1 MAESKLTIKIQSE
14 VSQALSGIESVN
26 KKLESL
32 DNASKT
38 VGKDFEKLGAK
49 ASSVTAIYNTLK
61 IAISA
66 VVNVSS
72 ALVNAYSAQEKA
84 ETRLATTLKA
94 TQNAIGMS
102 ANELYELASSFQDVT
117 TYGDEAIIEVE
128 KLFVSSGKISRD
140 AMPQAVEATLDMAAA
155 MGEDLTS
162 SAKRLAKALA
172 DPKSN
177 LDSLKDANIQLSDA
191 QKENIKKLQEQGDL
205 YGAQQAVLKS
215 VADSYGGIARSL
227 ADTDTG
233 KLTQIKNVWGDIKEG
248 LGQGLLDTISP
259 ALDTLYKALKR
270 ISDFINRMNKFS
282 KMEDWAR
289 GFNEGKEE
297 DVPYDD
303 LTDQEVKLIMSTN
316 TAAIRAKEYKRSYP
330 NTTDDDV
337 LNWMNKGVKKGEF
350 TQREVEIYKGLISRY
365 QMILEGKSTENPL
378 VDNIPKTIPTGGTSG
393 SSDDGEKPL
402 TAEEFISSHSSMSV
416 TAQIA
421 EYQAAID
428 QIKNFL
434 ADNSISEST
443 SKSLGEIKDALDAK
457 IAALLEEPGT
467 TDKVAE
473 YIGKNKGLSKTA
485 QLEELQGSLA
495 EATGMRDGITDKQ
508 SSQYKALDEIVQALG
523 KEIEELNEETGE
535 AIPTAAELI
544 DQYRSSSVTAQI
556 EELEAEIESLE
567 EASKNATEGEKEKL
581 KEITDEL
588 NNQLSALEKLKS
600 GGKSAIEKVS
610 DFMQTYASEFSSM
623 LSSIFSAM
631 NSYYQNQIDEATAKI
646 EDAEEQWEKTLSKLE
661 EDQDQKKDSLAHL
674 YDEGL
679 ISLKEYNESMEEMY
693 KNKRELEEQAEE
705 DEEELQNDKE
715 KLEKKQ
721 FYADKA
727 NSLSQAIING
737 AVAITNIWAKSNPL
751 TASILT
757 AMVSASTA
765 AQIATISAS
774 QYTGLAAGGIVTKPT
789 YALLGEGGAKEA
801 VLPLTETN
809 MKRAGFS
816 QSEGGVI
823 NINISIGTSYSGE
836 QLSRNVYEGIERA
849 QRTGLLPKWRYA

>member
-14 VSQALSGIESVN
+14 VSQALSGIESVK
-26 KKLESL
+26 KKLEAL
-32 DNASKT
+32 EKASEA
-38 VGKDFEKLGAK
+38 VSSSIEKYGRL
-49 ASSVTAIYNTLK
+49 ASSVSSIFNTVK
-61 IAISA
+61 APINA
-66 VVNVSS
+66 VVN
-72 ALVNAYSAQEKA
+72 AFKAAIEAYSVQEKA

-102 ANELYELASSFQDVT
+102 ANELYELASSFQNVT
-117 TYGDEAIIEVE
+117 TYGDEAIIEIE

-248 LGQGLLDTISP
+248 LGSSLLDTISP

-297 DVPYDD
+297 EVPYDD

-316 TAAIRAKEYKRSYP
+316 RAANWAKRYKESHLGI
-330 NTTDDDV
+330 TDDV
-337 LNWMNKGVKKGEF
+337 LLAVMQQKVGNDY
-350 TQREVEIYKGLISRY
+350 TQREVEIYKELISRY
-365 QMILEGKSTENPL
+365 QMILDGKSTEKPL
-378 VDNIPKTIPTGGTSG
+378 IDNIPKTTSTGDTSGTSG
-393 SSDDGEKPL
+393 DGEKPL

-416 TAQIA
+416 IAQIA
-421 EYQAAID
+421 EYDKALATID
-428 QIKNFL
+428 GFLLDMSRDTSLDSALEQIRSSILAKKN
-434 ADNSISEST
+434 
-443 SKSLGEIKDALDAK
+443 
-457 IAALLEEPGT
+457 ALLEESETP
-467 TDKVAE
+467 DKVAE

-485 QLEELQGSLA
+485 QLEELNSSLV

-661 EDQDQKKDSLAHL
+661 DDQDQKKDSLAHL

-679 ISLKEYNESMEEMY
+679 ISLEEYNESMEEMY
-693 KNKRELEEQAEE
+693 KNKRDLEDQAEE
-705 DEEELQNDKE
+705 DEENLQNEKE

-737 AVAITNIWAKSNPL
+737 AVAITNIWAKSNPI

-816 QSEGGVI
+816 QSDGGVI